1 MASTRYI
8 YDNCRVEKQ
17 LQESTGPGKYM
28 LNVPGQGNTL
38 SFFDDPHIRMQK
50 WGGNL
55 HNNFFNLE
63 RELQLPSFNLKD
75 CFNFKEERILS
86 IKKDTNNNNNEI
98 TNQSRVTHPI
108 WTFREKECNN
118 FDYLFMN
125 PQENVCYPFEN
136 NISTRILEKDNYLF
150 NRC

>member
-28 LNVPGQGNTL
+28 LNVPGQGSTL
-38 SFFDDPHIRMQK
+38 SFFDDPHIRMQR

-63 RELQLPSFNLKD
+63 RELQLPSSNLKD
-75 CFNFKEERILS
+75 CLNQEQEKVLT
-86 IKKDTNNNNNEI
+86 IKKDTNQNNNEI
-98 TNQSRVTHPI
+98 TNQSRTTHPI
-108 WTFREKECNN
+108 WTFREKETNN

-125 PQENVCYPFEN
+125 PQENVCYPFQN
-136 NISTRILEKDNYLF
+136 NISTRIIEKDNYLF
-150 NRC
+150 NKC